1 MAPPGKLF
9 VFEGPDGVGKTTLSK
24 AFSDHLNATGIQ
36 CDYLSFPGR
45 ETGSL
50 GRHIYEL
57 HHDPNRFGIKA
68 VDPASL
74 QLLHIAAHIDL
85 IGQCILP
92 KLASGRYVILDR
104 FWWSTWVYGVTA
116 GVDRNI
122 LRSMLAVERTY
133 WGNTFPTVVFL
144 LQSDRPHRR
153 EQPAATWNKL
163 AATYYELAD
172 EQQHAYPIRII
183 SNNQSISAAL
193 DTVVQAIDQIAREPV
208 IRPSVELGAHF
219 SSNTIS
225 GPADA
230 QLSLD
235 FIFDTDN
242 SSAAPVPTIITPL
255 DPVKSTEVFDTYWR
269 FAVERQN
276 IFFRKFARLPPPWT
290 NDPILERHKFTNA
303 YRASDRVSQYL
314 IRHVIYTGD
323 QSPEEVFFRIILF
336 KIFNRIETWQLLQQE
351 IGSIT
356 YSDYNFER
364 YDAVLSN
371 AMADGAK
378 IFSAAYVMP
387 AGDTIIGF
395 TKKHRNYLKLL
406 ERMLE
411 DEVPARITEMR
422 SMQQVFE
429 LLRSYP
435 MMGDFLAYQY
445 TTDINYSIL
454 TDFSE
459 MTFVIPGPGAR
470 SGIRKCFSDLGGLN
484 EADIIRLVT
493 ERQHEECERL
503 GLTFRSLWGRP
514 LQLIDCQNLFCE
526 VDKYARVAH
535 PERKGIDNRSR
546 IKQIY
551 QPKAVPIA
559 YWYPPR
565 WGLNQRIE
573 QELSGLDP

>member
-1 MAPPGKLF
+1 
-9 VFEGPDGVGKTTLSK
+9 
-24 AFSDHLNATGIQ
+24 
-36 CDYLSFPGR
+36 
-45 ETGSL
+45 
-50 GRHIYEL
+50 
-57 HHDPNRFGIKA
+57 
-68 VDPASL
+68 
-74 QLLHIAAHIDL
+74 
-85 IGQCILP
+85 
-92 KLASGRYVILDR
+92 
-104 FWWSTWVYGVTA
+104 
-116 GVDRNI
+116 
-122 LRSMLAVERTY
+122 MLAVERTY

-144 LQSDRPHRR
+144 LQSDRPYRR

-208 IRPSVELGAHF
+208 IQPSVELGAHF

-255 DPVKSTEVFDTYWR
+255 DPVKPTEVFDTYWR

-314 IRHVIYTGD
+314 IRHVIYTDD

-351 IGSIT
+351 IGPIT

-364 YDAVLSN
+364 YDAVLSK

-445 TTDINYSIL
+445 TTDINYSLL

-493 ERQHEECERL
+493 ERQHKECERL
-503 GLTFRSLWGRP
+503 GLAFRSLWGRP

-551 QPKAVPIA
+551 QPKPAPIA